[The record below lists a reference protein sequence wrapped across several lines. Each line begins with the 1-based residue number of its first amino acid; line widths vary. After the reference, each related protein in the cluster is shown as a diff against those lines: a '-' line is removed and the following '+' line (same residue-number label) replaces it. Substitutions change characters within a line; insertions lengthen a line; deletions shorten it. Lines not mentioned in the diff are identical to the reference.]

1 MIIDRP
7 YQDKPTTGVKYF
19 VSTEVE
25 KTPAY
30 GLKTLFVVGLQ
41 NRATVLNLIKEH
53 EVEHVFLGAN
63 QSFFPHNADDLS
75 EWEIFL
81 GTVLESGVMVTLD
94 FDVIFIAEVYGFGFT
109 SHFNFI
115 PLISIKIPHV
125 DKLNYN
131 ACIKIDDVGFEST
144 NFGVWVHRVQDL
156 MDSRSYTPWSEY
168 KNDKVIKGEVNE

>member
-1 MIIDRP
+1 MIVERP
-7 YQDKPTTGVKYF
+7 YKNELTTDVKYF

-41 NRATVLNLIKEH
+41 DPLTVLNLIKEH

-63 QSFFPHNADDLS
+63 QSFFPDNADDFS

-81 GTVLESGVMVTLD
+81 GSVLKSGVMVTLD
-94 FDVIFIAEVYGFGFT
+94 FDIVFIAEVYGFNCIN
-109 SHFNFI
+109 HFNFI
-115 PLISIKIPHV
+115 PLISIKIPYV
-125 DKLNYN
+125 DRLNYN

-144 NFGVWVHRVQDL
+144 NFGVWVHRIQDL
-156 MDSRSYTPWSEY
+156 MDSKTYTPWSEY
-168 KNDKVIKGEVNE
+168 KNDKIIKGEVDE

>member
-1 MIIDRP
+1 MIIERP
-7 YQDKPTTGVKYF
+7 YKDEPTTGVKFF

-41 NRATVLNLIKEH
+41 DQSTVLNLIKEH

-63 QSFFPHNADDLS
+63 QSFFPDNVDDLS

-81 GTVLESGVMVTLD
+81 GSVLKSGVMVTLD
-94 FDVIFIAEVYGFGFT
+94 FDIVFIAEVYGFNFIN
-109 SHFNFI
+109 HFNFI
-115 PLISIKIPHV
+115 PLISIKIPYV

-144 NFGVWVHRVQDL
+144 NFGVWVHHVQDL
-156 MDSRSYTPWSEY
+156 MDSKTYTPWSEY
-168 KNDKVIKGEVNE
+168 KNDKIIKGEVDE